1 MINLVEQRG
10 VPVRFIRYNPDLY
23 HPLNGQ
29 RILKIEQREKKLVD
43 YVKWAMKHSPTYNGV
58 FSDVL
63 YLFYDDYDT
72 TSQLWDTLIK
82 L

>member
-1 MINLVEQRG
+1 
-10 VPVRFIRYNPDLY
+10 
-23 HPLNGQ
+23 
-29 RILKIEQREKKLVD
+29 
-43 YVKWAMKHSPTYNGV
+43 MKHSPTYNGV